1 MRKLLAATIALVVLG
16 GFILPALADDHTV
29 ITMDLDDEASINVD
43 PATWDISGGT
53 GTTSS
58 TTFWLNN
65 TGTIAVSVDISTN
78 SSTDGGAWS
87 RGNDT
92 GHDTYYVREN
102 YTGAAWTNVTSGG
115 YTFDSDLSPSGE
127 TGDSDEFTVEVGLP
141 ISSSTSTQQTTRL
154 TFTATVN

>member
-1 MRKLLAATIALVVLG
+1 MRKIIAASIALAVLG
-16 GFILPALADDHTV
+16 GFVLPALADDHTV
-29 ITMDLDDEASINVD
+29 ITMDLDDTLSINVD

-58 TTFWLNN
+58 TSFWLNN
-65 TGTIAVSVDISTN
+65 TGAVAVSVDISTN
-78 SSTDGGAWS
+78 ASTDDGDWS
-87 RGNDT
+87 LGTDT

-115 YTFDSDLSPSGE
+115 YTFDSDLPADGQS
-127 TGDSDEFTVEVGLP
+127 GDSDEFTVEVGLP
-141 ISSSTSTQQTTRL
+141 TSSSTASQQTTRL